1 MKNIGVARL
10 MLDKFDPENVS
21 HLTGLSVHNQ
31 RIERLG
37 RHAVTYIVRHYRDL
51 FEFMESIGILDL
63 LDECELF
70 VFHLV
75 YQPRLDKASKDF
87 ISFWNNHKL
96 RTEGALTPM
105 QIWMQGVYCNLM
117 NDTVRDT
124 VDLSDFD
131 PTNYG
136 VDEEASI
143 PLDDI
148 QTGNNVVVPS
158 CPFQLSEEEI
168 TTLNEI
174 DVFAHDGNTG
184 INIYLQV
191 VNLLRTFESV
201 E

>member
-1 MKNIGVARL
+1 
-10 MLDKFDPENVS
+10 
-21 HLTGLSVHNQ
+21 
-31 RIERLG
+31 
-37 RHAVTYIVRHYRDL
+37 
-51 FEFMESIGILDL
+51 
-63 LDECELF
+63 
-70 VFHLV
+70 
-75 YQPRLDKASKDF
+75 
-87 ISFWNNHKL
+87 
-96 RTEGALTPM
+96 
-105 QIWMQGVYCNLM
+105 M

-124 VDLSDFD
+124 VDLSDFG

-148 QTGNNVVVPS
+148 QTGNNVAVAS

-191 VNLLRTFESV
+191 VNLLRIFESIEWNTYSCIV
-201 E
+201 KQHVAFFCAQ

>member
-1 MKNIGVARL
+1 
-10 MLDKFDPENVS
+10 
-21 HLTGLSVHNQ
+21 
-31 RIERLG
+31 
-37 RHAVTYIVRHYRDL
+37 
-51 FEFMESIGILDL
+51 MESIDIFDTLN
-63 LDECELF
+63 EFELF
-70 VFHLV
+70 ALHLV
-75 YQPRLDKASKDF
+75 YQPRLDKALKDF

-136 VDEEASI
+136 VDEEVRI
-143 PLDDI
+143 PLDGT
-148 QTGNNVVVPS
+148 QTGNNVAVPS
-158 CPFQLSEEEI
+158 CPFQFSEKEI
-168 TTLNEI
+168 TTLNEVN
-174 DVFAHDGNTG
+174 VFAHDGNTG

-191 VNLLRTFESV
+191 VNLLRTFESI

>member
-1 MKNIGVARL
+1 
-10 MLDKFDPENVS
+10 
-21 HLTGLSVHNQ
+21 
-31 RIERLG
+31 
-37 RHAVTYIVRHYRDL
+37 
-51 FEFMESIGILDL
+51 
-63 LDECELF
+63 
-70 VFHLV
+70 
-75 YQPRLDKASKDF
+75 
-87 ISFWNNHKL
+87 
-96 RTEGALTPM
+96 M

-117 NDTVRDT
+117 SNTVRDT
-124 VDLSDFD
+124 VDLSNLDLI
-131 PTNYG
+131 NYG

-191 VNLLRTFESV
+191 VNLLRTFESI